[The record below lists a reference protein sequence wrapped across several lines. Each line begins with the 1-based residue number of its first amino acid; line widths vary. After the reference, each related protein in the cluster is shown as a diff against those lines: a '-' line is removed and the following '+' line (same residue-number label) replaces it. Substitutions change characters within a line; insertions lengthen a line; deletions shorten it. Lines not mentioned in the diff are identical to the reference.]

1 MNKINKS
8 IQSFLIGALGIF
20 IFIMPLL
27 TLFALAFETEGGFS
41 LQNFNAI
48 FSSSRSGL
56 AIKNTLIVGGASTVL
71 AFLLGGLYAFMVAYT
86 NVKYKKLLE
95 ILIIL
100 PYLIPGYIVTLAW
113 TSLFSGNGVI
123 NRLLMQLG
131 LPKVSMYSLG
141 GIIFVLGVSN
151 AALVYLNL
159 VDVLRKIPQEQ
170 EQASQVAGYSLK
182 ETLMKINLKSVRGPI
197 LSTIVLSFLSAIDN
211 FAIPITLGTPGGIS
225 VLSTY
230 IYEKAIGFGPTS
242 FNEASAL
249 AIVLS
254 SISLVAVLIQ
264 KSLTLREKPLESQ
277 MASYHHRVAL
287 KPVKS
292 RLLQTVLIVLLVI
305 LNIIPL
311 IFMFL
316 SSLHKGYVRSIFDV
330 SHMSLANYQFIL
342 TTPGMY
348 SGFLTSLWLTLSS
361 LAVCLL
367 IGVWVMYMKSRYQ
380 LKSVFFVETG
390 ASLTYSVPGIVLAL
404 SMIFYWGKVPN
415 VYGTMLI
422 LWIAYVT
429 RYALLLIRG
438 SQTAFMTVGPE
449 LEEAAIVSGSSSIEK
464 WFKIIFP
471 MIRQQLLS
479 SSFLMIVGALTELT
493 LSSLLSAANS
503 KTIGLTIFALQT
515 GGDNAIAQAYSVLLT
530 LLILTILMMRSRWEN
545 KEGKS
550 K

>member
-197 LSTIVLSFLSAIDN
+197 LSAIVLSFLSAIDN

-287 KPVKS
+287 KPVKR

-367 IGVWVMYMKSRYQ
+367 IGVWGMYMKSRYQ

>member
-182 ETLMKINLKSVRGPI
+182 ATLMKINLKSVRGPI
-197 LSTIVLSFLSAIDN
+197 LSAIVLSFLSAIDN

-254 SISLVAVLIQ
+254 SISLAAVLIQ
-264 KSLTLREKPLESQ
+264 KSLTLRDKPLESQ

-287 KPVKS
+287 KPVKR
-292 RLLQTVLIVLLVI
+292 RLIQSVLIVLLVI

-367 IGVWVMYMKSRYQ
+367 IGVWVMYMKTRYQ
-380 LKSVFFVETG
+380 LKSVFYVETG

-464 WFKIIFP
+464 WFKIILP

-530 LLILTILMMRSRWEN
+530 LLILTILIMRSRWEN
-545 KEGKS
+545 KEGES

>member
-197 LSTIVLSFLSAIDN
+197 LSAIVLSFLSAIDN

-254 SISLVAVLIQ
+254 SVSLVAVLIQ

-287 KPVKS
+287 KPVKR

-530 LLILTILMMRSRWEN
+530 LLFLTILMMRSRWEN

>member
-182 ETLMKINLKSVRGPI
+182 ETLMKINLKSVRDPI
-197 LSTIVLSFLSAIDN
+197 LSAIVLSFLSAIDN

-242 FNEASAL
+242 FNEASVL

-254 SISLVAVLIQ
+254 CISLVAVLMQ
-264 KSLTLREKPLESQ
+264 KGLTFKEKPLASQ

-287 KPVKS
+287 KPVKN

-367 IGVWVMYMKSRYQ
+367 IGVWGMYMKSRYQ

-464 WFKIIFP
+464 WFKIILP

>member
-182 ETLMKINLKSVRGPI
+182 ETLMKINLKSVRDPI
-197 LSTIVLSFLSAIDN
+197 LSAIVLSFLSAIDN

-254 SISLVAVLIQ
+254 SISLAAVLIQ

-287 KPVKS
+287 KPVKR

-464 WFKIIFP
+464 WFKIILP

>member
-197 LSTIVLSFLSAIDN
+197 LSAIVLSFLSAIDN

-287 KPVKS
+287 KPVKR

>member
-48 FSSSRSGL
+48 FNSSRSGL

-197 LSTIVLSFLSAIDN
+197 LSAIVLSFLSAIDN

-287 KPVKS
+287 KPVKR

-367 IGVWVMYMKSRYQ
+367 IGVWGMYMKSRYQ

-464 WFKIIFP
+464 WFKIILP

>member
-197 LSTIVLSFLSAIDN
+197 LSAIVLSFLSAIDN

-254 SISLVAVLIQ
+254 SVSLVAVLIQ

-287 KPVKS
+287 KPVKR

>member
-86 NVKYKKLLE
+86 NVKYKKILE

-197 LSTIVLSFLSAIDN
+197 LSAIVLSFLSAIDN

-254 SISLVAVLIQ
+254 SVSLVAVLIQ

-287 KPVKS
+287 KPVKR

>member
-197 LSTIVLSFLSAIDN
+197 LSAIVLSFLSAIDN

-287 KPVKS
+287 KPVKR

-464 WFKIIFP
+464 WFKIILP

>member
-197 LSTIVLSFLSAIDN
+197 LSAIVLSFLSAIDN

-287 KPVKS
+287 KPVKR

-367 IGVWVMYMKSRYQ
+367 IGVWGMYMKSRYQ

-464 WFKIIFP
+464 WFKIILP

>member
-197 LSTIVLSFLSAIDN
+197 LSAIVLSFLSAIDN

-367 IGVWVMYMKSRYQ
+367 IGVWGMYMKSRYQ

>member
-197 LSTIVLSFLSAIDN
+197 LSAIVLSFLSAIDN

-254 SISLVAVLIQ
+254 SVSLVAVLIQ

-277 MASYHHRVAL
+277 MASYHHRLAL
-287 KPVKS
+287 KPVKR